1 MIGDKADEVI
11 KKNFKSILSRYQID
25 LETTM
30 KNSNILFDCVDLSQ
44 KCQKNLDCDCSYIDS
59 PDWI

>member
-30 KNSNILFDCVDLSQ
+30 KNSNILFDCVDLSH
-44 KCQKNLDCDCSYIDS
+44 
-59 PDWI
+59 